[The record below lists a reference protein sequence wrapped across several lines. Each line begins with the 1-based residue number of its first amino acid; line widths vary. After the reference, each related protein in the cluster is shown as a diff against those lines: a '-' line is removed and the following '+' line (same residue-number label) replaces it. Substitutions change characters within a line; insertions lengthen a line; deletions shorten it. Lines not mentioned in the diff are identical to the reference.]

1 MLDLNRCTICGTELR
16 RAATGRPR
24 LYCSNAC
31 RLKAQ
36 RQRKSDRLLG
46 VMVGGGA
53 GRPQHELGD
62 IAPEDI
68 LGPKGRDPDEAVV
81 ESIML
86 ARAAAAAFGVSGRRA
101 RPQLSWRCSRMADH
115 IAAGLDRYFKPKP

>member
-1 MLDLNRCTICGTELR
+1 MLYASCIICGAEFR

-36 RQRKSDRLLG
+36 RDRRSDRVIG
-46 VMVGGGA
+46 VLVGGAPG
-53 GRPQHELGD
+53 PQPELGS

-68 LGPKGRDPDEAVV
+68 LGPRARDPDEAVV

-86 ARAAAAAFGVSGRRA
+86 ARAVAAAFGVSSRRA
-101 RPQLSWRCSRMADH
+101 RPQLSWRCRRMADH
-115 IAAGLDRYFKPKP
+115 IASGLDRYFKP